1 MMTRRHAD
9 HRASGETGNG
19 PCNLFNPSL
28 HSAEKLSLLP
38 LPARWALTLVWDSRP
53 SLMELYLPPILN
65 SLKSLLLSP
74 TKWVYYMVSRACQH
88 PPQHSLLF
96 IPAPLSLLLC
106 TPAWSDLLFPWPVL
120 AGLRIYYLG
129 QFYKSFTVNF
139 SHVHLLPLQLDH
151 QTSKPCLIYHRMPTT
166 SCTVPNASE
175 ISISISRFILKTDKL
190 TLCSHFCLYQVDL
203 EQTKRNL
210 AAFFPSDCTWS
221 LAL

>member
-1 MMTRRHAD
+1 MSSHLGLGFKALPYG
-9 HRASGETGNG
+9 A
-19 PCNLFNPSL
+19 LPS
-28 HSAEKLSLLP
+28 
-38 LPARWALTLVWDSRP
+38 
-53 SLMELYLPPILN
+53 PILN
-65 SLKSLLLSP
+65 LLKSLLLCP
-74 TKWVYYMVSRACQH
+74 TKWIYYMVSRACQH

-106 TPAWSDLLFPWPVL
+106 IPAWSDLLFPWPVP

-139 SHVHLLPLQLDH
+139 SHVHLLPLQLGY
-151 QTSKPCLIYHRMPTT
+151 QTSKPCLIYHHMPTT

-190 TLCSHFCLYQVDL
+190 TLCSHLCLYQVDL

-221 LAL
+221 LALQKICAVSLVERVHYIPSIMIEPCR

>member
-1 MMTRRHAD
+1 MQTTGLLGRLGMGHAISSTQ
-9 HRASGETGNG
+9 ASTLLKNFHCSHFLQDELSPWFGIQG
-19 PCNLFNPSL
+19 P
-28 HSAEKLSLLP
+28 P
-38 LPARWALTLVWDSRP
+38 LWSSTF
-53 SLMELYLPPILN
+53 PPILN

-129 QFYKSFTVNF
+129 QFYKSFTDNF